1 MIKTLTH
8 DEIVDRAYYV
18 VESMLDATW
27 LLTDKLKLL
36 EQIAPY
42 VEQTASARSD
52 AFLRS
57 RDETL
62 TDFERRVARRD
73 MGILKTVAHL
83 LDDLPLKVS
92 LTPFQ

>member
-8 DEIVDRAYYV
+8 DKILDRAYYV

-27 LLTDKLKLL
+27 LPPDKLKLL
-36 EQIAPY
+36 ERIAPY
-42 VEQTASARSD
+42 GEQIAAARSD

-62 TDFERRVARRD
+62 TDFERRAARRD
-73 MGILKTVAHL
+73 MGILKTVAH
-83 LDDLPLKVS
+83 S
-92 LTPFQ
+92 LG